1 MTIPKVGLSA
11 SQLVAK
17 GAAEDSAL
25 SVVDAVRRTRP
36 HKSDEDCTKAL
47 AALLTL
53 MDQEDADSVALWR
66 KHTAVAKKAAAE
78 ATAQHDARDEGPP
91 SLPSGVAE
99 SPSRAASGPARG
111 TAVEIAATAE
121 AAASEG
127 AAAAPGHR
135 HTGAVVAGSEGV
147 APPGTARLRSR
158 GASQAQAAGAAVV
171 QDGQAAGPGV
181 GKGGASEAAAPAA
194 QGRGGKAASVTGKRA
209 LAAKEAGGN
218 TARSL
223 RKRS

>member
-36 HKSDEDCTKAL
+36 HKSDADCTKAL

-99 SPSRAASGPARG
+99 PPSSPARG